1 MAVAKP
7 LVQAASTPAGDHTG
21 LLSDAPSPVA
31 FDAPGFRPPVA
42 SAPRLTAAQ
51 GELLRQITVL
61 DEYGDRRAIYIPAER
76 PLTVFVDKR
85 ELVTLMTLGASP
97 ELLVLGYL
105 LNQRL
110 VAEVAEVESITV
122 DWEVGAA
129 AVRTHGGIAD
139 LAAKTA
145 RRVVTTGCGQGTVYG
160 DMMSQLD
167 RVQLP
172 SAATARI
179 RQSTLQALLEQMR
192 QRNSI
197 HRKAGSVH
205 GCALFMTSGSHGDR
219 PASPALP
226 SRRPEPAGGP
236 AVHCELLMFVEDVGR
251 HNAIDTIA
259 GWMGLHG
266 VRGADKTFYT
276 TGRLTSEMVMKSA
289 QMGVPII
296 VSRNGVT
303 AMGHGLAEQLGMT
316 LFGRA
321 ANRHFLCYT
330 GFERFDSEPEPQRT
344 AVRVVAG

>member
-1 MAVAKP
+1 MLADP
-7 LVQAASTPAGDHTG
+7 LPP
-21 LLSDAPSPVA
+21 LA
-31 FDAPGFRPPVA
+31 FDAPSCPQPVPD
-42 SAPRLTAAQ
+42 APRLTAAQ
-51 GELLRQITVL
+51 GELLREISIL
-61 DEYGDRRAIYIPAER
+61 DEYGERRSIHIPAER
-76 PLTVFVDKR
+76 PVTVFVDKR

-110 VAEVAEVESITV
+110 ITEVAEVESITV

-129 AVRTHGGIAD
+129 AVKTHAGIAD
-139 LAAKTA
+139 IAQKTA
-145 RRVVTTGCGQGTVYG
+145 RRVVTTGCGQGTVFG
-160 DMMSQLD
+160 DMMSQLGSV
-167 RVQLP
+167 RLP
-172 SAATARI
+172 DASQARI
-179 RQSTLQALLEQMR
+179 RQTTLHALLEQMR

-205 GCALFMTSGSHGDR
+205 GCALFCS
-219 PASPALP
+219 A
-226 SRRPEPAGGP
+226 
-236 AVHCELLMFVEDVGR
+236 ELLMFVEDVGR

-266 VRGADKTFYT
+266 VAGADKTFYT

-303 AMGHGLAEQLGMT
+303 AMGHGLAEQLGMS

-330 GFERFDSEPEPQRT
+330 GFDRFDSEPEPQR
-344 AVRVVAG
+344 APVRVVSG

>member
-1 MAVAKP
+1 MLPVP
-7 LVQAASTPAGDHTG
+7 LPPLAFEVPGCPQ
-21 LLSDAPSPVA
+21 PVA
-31 FDAPGFRPPVA
+31 G
-42 SAPRLTAAQ
+42 APRLTVAQ
-51 GELLRQITVL
+51 GELLREITIL
-61 DEYGDRRAIYIPAER
+61 DEYGERRSIFIPAER
-76 PLTVFVDKR
+76 PLTVFIDKR

-110 VAEVAEVESITV
+110 ISGVAEVASITV
-122 DWEVGAA
+122 DWEVAA
-129 AVRTHGGIAD
+129 AAIKTQHGIAD
-139 LAAKTA
+139 LAQKTA
-145 RRVVTTGCGQGTVYG
+145 RRVVTTGCGQGTVFG
-160 DMMSQLD
+160 DLMSQVD
-167 RVQLP
+167 AVHLP
-172 SAATARI
+172 DVATARI
-179 RQSTLQALLEQMR
+179 RQSTLHALLEQMR

-205 GCALFMTSGSHGDR
+205 GCALFQGR
-219 PASPALP
+219 
-226 SRRPEPAGGP
+226 
-236 AVHCELLMFVEDVGR
+236 ELLMFVEDVGR

-266 VRGADKTFYT
+266 VTGADKTFYT

-303 AMGHGLAEQLGMT
+303 AMGHGLAERLGMA

-330 GFERFDSEPEPQRT
+330 GFERFDSEPEPQRA
-344 AVRVVAG
+344 AVRVVSG